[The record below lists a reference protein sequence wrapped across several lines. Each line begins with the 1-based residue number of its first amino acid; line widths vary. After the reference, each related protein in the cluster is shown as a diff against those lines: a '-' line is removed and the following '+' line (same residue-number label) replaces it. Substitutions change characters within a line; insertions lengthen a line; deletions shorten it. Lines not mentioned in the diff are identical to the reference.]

1 MKKYLLSVSILLSIL
16 TLVACSQQDV
26 IQSSSAVSSKVLK
39 SNDYLNKGII
49 SLGDIEKLLKDENIS
64 LVKEGIDEATISR
77 LQNKYPVEYYIDNVE
92 KQY

>member
-64 LVKEGIDEATISR
+64 LVNISQPSYHLYTVGYHLNSVMIPPR
-77 LQNKYPVEYYIDNVE
+77 FIN
-92 KQY
+92 